1 MATEAVPLLITG
13 GNGRLGTILHDCWPW
28 AMKGGLRP
36 IWQSRRPEVG
46 FLPWDILH
54 APAPPWSGGIVL
66 HLAGGRAD
74 PEAEVPLALA
84 VLQAAQAQGARH
96 VFLASSAAVY
106 PAGTDLD
113 EDTAPAPASSYGAGK
128 RAMEEAALDWQAR
141 HGGGL
146 TILRIGNV
154 AGADALLGAD
164 LGAGQ
169 SAPLTL
175 DPVEGSTL
183 GPVRSYIGPAMLA
196 AVLARLAALAAART
210 ALPRLLNVAAPRP
223 VAMGA
228 LLDAA
233 GIAWTFGRPNPAVRP
248 QVVLN
253 TNRLQALVRLPPYAS
268 QPRAI
273 VADWRNMTDP

>member
-1 MATEAVPLLITG
+1 MAAEAVPLLITG
-13 GNGRLGTILHDCWPW
+13 GTGRIGTVLHDFWPW

-36 IWQSRRPEVG
+36 IWQARRAAPG
-46 FLPWDILH
+46 FLGWDILN
-54 APAPPWSGGIVL
+54 APAPPWAGGIVL

-74 PEAEVPLALA
+74 PHAEVPLALA
-84 VLQAAQAQGARH
+84 SLAAAHRQGARY

-106 PAGTDLD
+106 PAGSDLT
-113 EDTAPAPASSYGAGK
+113 EDTGPAPEGPYGQAK

-141 HGGGL
+141 HGTGL

-154 AGADALLGAD
+154 AGADALLGAG
-164 LGAGQ
+164 GAG
-169 SAPLTL
+169 PVTL
-175 DPVEGSTL
+175 DACGPL
-183 GPVRSYIGPAMLA
+183 GPVRSYIGPVTLA

-210 ALPRLLNVAAPRP
+210 PLPQVLNIAAPRP

-233 GIAWTFGRPNPAVRP
+233 GLPWSFGPTPAPRPEVI
-248 QVVLN
+248 LN
-253 TNRLQALVRLPPYAS
+253 TTRLQSLIRLPPNAS

-273 VADWRNMTDP
+273 VAEWRNVTGP

>member
-1 MATEAVPLLITG
+1 MAAEAVPLLITG
-13 GNGRLGTILHDCWPW
+13 GTGRIGTVLHDFWPW

-36 IWQSRRPEVG
+36 IWQARRAAPG
-46 FLPWDILH
+46 FLGWDILN
-54 APAPPWSGGIVL
+54 APAPPWAGGIVL

-74 PEAEVPLALA
+74 PHAEVPLALA
-84 VLQAAQAQGARH
+84 SLAAAHQQGARH

-106 PAGTDLD
+106 PAGSDLT
-113 EDTAPAPASSYGAGK
+113 EDTGPAPEGPYGRAK

-141 HGGGL
+141 HGTGL

-154 AGADALLGAD
+154 AGADALLGAG
-164 LGAGQ
+164 GAG
-169 SAPLTL
+169 PVTL
-175 DPVEGSTL
+175 DTCGPL
-183 GPVRSYIGPAMLA
+183 GPVRSYIGPVTLA

-210 ALPRLLNVAAPRP
+210 PLPQVLNIAAPRP

-233 GIAWTFGRPNPAVRP
+233 GLPWSFGPTPAPRPEVI
-248 QVVLN
+248 LN
-253 TNRLQALVRLPPYAS
+253 TTRLQSLIRLPPNAS

-273 VADWRNMTDP
+273 VAEWRNVTGP

>member
-1 MATEAVPLLITG
+1 MAAEVVPLLITG
-13 GNGRLGTILHDCWPW
+13 GNGRIGTILHDCWPW
-28 AMKGGLRP
+28 AMRDGLRP
-36 IWQSRRPEVG
+36 IWQSRRSEVG
-46 FLPWDILH
+46 FLHWDILQQ
-54 APAPPWSGGIVL
+54 PAPPWAGGIVL

-74 PEAEVPLALA
+74 SDAEVPLALA
-84 VLQAAQAQGARH
+84 VLRAAQAQGARH

-106 PAGTDLD
+106 PAGTDLG
-113 EDTAPAPASSYGAGK
+113 EDTAPAPASPYGEGK

-154 AGADALLGAD
+154 AGADALLGA
-164 LGAGQ
+164 GRRA
-169 SAPLTL
+169 AVTL
-175 DPVEGSTL
+175 DPVEGSAL

-196 AVLARLAALAAART
+196 AALARLAALAAART
-210 ALPRLLNVAAPRP
+210 ALPRVLNVAAPRP

-233 GIAWTFGRPNPAVRP
+233 GIGWSFGPTNPASRP
-248 QVVLN
+248 QVTLD
-253 TNRLQALVRLPPYAS
+253 TRRLQALVRLPPNAS

-273 VADWRNMTDP
+273 VADWRGMNDP